1 MTSRT
6 GRTILL
12 ALFTCIALP
21 AWGQQYLL
29 YTPQRLPAGQKPA
42 TQEGILVQEIEV
54 QKGDTLYALSRK
66 FGGRG
71 MYYPQILLFN
81 SIKNPNLIY
90 PGNTLRIP
98 VSLKKA
104 GGSDPVH
111 TGPAGTST
119 PSGASGDK
127 KTPAKAEAVPP
138 GSQTTMPS
146 PVSGPGTG
154 QSVSE
159 TKTGGTQKNRAGSIK
174 RKTAAHVKKKPSQG
188 SQAVVS
194 DPSSPL
200 PAPAGA
206 AASQKLFEAAVKAY
220 RQDDC
225 RTALELLDRYLAD
238 NSDSVLAADANLYKA
253 ECYLKLS
260 AQ

>member
-29 YTPQRLPAGQKPA
+29 YTPQRLPSGQKPA
-42 TQEGILVQEIEV
+42 TQEGILVKEIEV

-98 VSLKKA
+98 VSPKEA
-104 GGSDPVH
+104 NGSDLIH
-111 TGPAGTST
+111 TGPAGISP

-127 KTPAKAEAVPP
+127 KTPARAEAVPP
-138 GSQTTMPS
+138 GSQTAVSS
-146 PVSGPGTG
+146 PVSVPVTSMSGI
-154 QSVSE
+154 
-159 TKTGGTQKNRAGSIK
+159 KTGGAQKTRVPRIK
-174 RKTAAHVKKKPSQG
+174 KKTAAHVKKQPSHG
-188 SQAVVS
+188 SPAVVS
-194 DPSSPL
+194 ATSSPL
-200 PAPAGA
+200 PAPAGTA
-206 AASQKLFEAAVKAY
+206 AGQKLFEAAVKAY
-220 RQDDC
+220 RQGDC
-225 RTALELLDRYLAD
+225 KTALELLDRYLAD